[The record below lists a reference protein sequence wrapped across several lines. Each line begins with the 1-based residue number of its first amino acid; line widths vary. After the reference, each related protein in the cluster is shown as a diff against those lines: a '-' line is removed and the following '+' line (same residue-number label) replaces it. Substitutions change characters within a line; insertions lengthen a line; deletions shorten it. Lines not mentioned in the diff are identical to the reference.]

1 MAGEVAWACLHLH
14 LSILRL
20 KTHSL
25 SAQSWLSAFIS
36 PVQALPGAVQPC
48 SGSSQAV
55 PVRGPRWTHTPRSLC
70 TAAAA
75 PPAVMLGLLCAVGM
89 QFGYSPLRMGELGSC
104 SRDVKPTCSQIL
116 SREGGCYRSAAE
128 ETAGTTPS
136 NICRFW
142 FYCHSF
148 CLLCC
153 LLKVNLH
160 RSCRLS
166 YWTNCKHPS
175 YLYTL

>member
-1 MAGEVAWACLHLH
+1 MSPLSPGFLLSSHQYRPSQVQCSPAVGAPRQCLC
-14 LSILRL
+14 R
-20 KTHSL
+20 
-25 SAQSWLSAFIS
+25 
-36 PVQALPGAVQPC
+36 AL
-48 SGSSQAV
+48 
-55 PVRGPRWTHTPRSLC
+55 
-70 TAAAA
+70 AA
-75 PPAVMLGLLCAVGM
+75 PTPPGCCALL
-89 QFGYSPLRMGELGSC
+89 QQHLQQSC
-104 SRDVKPTCSQIL
+104 QDCHVLSGCRLDTAPSGWGTWKLFQGWEMDMCFHIL

-148 CLLCC
+148 SLSCC
-153 LLKVNLH
+153 LLKLNL
-160 RSCRLS
+160 RWSCRLS